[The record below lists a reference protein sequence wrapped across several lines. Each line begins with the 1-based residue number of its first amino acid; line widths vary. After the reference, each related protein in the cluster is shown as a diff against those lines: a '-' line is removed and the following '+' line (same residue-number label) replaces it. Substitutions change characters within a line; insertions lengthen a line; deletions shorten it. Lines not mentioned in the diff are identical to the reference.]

1 MSKHHIF
8 YVNIYDASNRT
19 PLTKAFKRHLAFP
32 PCGTMLI
39 LL

>member
-1 MSKHHIF
+1 MSKLHIF
-8 YVNIYDASNRT
+8 YVNFYDVSNRT

-32 PCGTMLI
+32 PCGTRPI